1 MLSYV
6 LKFSQYLRLGVL
18 INEVLIK
25 KKECISLSFHSRT
38 SHVFVDNNANE
49 DRVPKMR
56 NLLVD
61 EEFEVDLDEK
71 RCLLIKAAV
80 FTRLF

>member
-1 MLSYV
+1 MNYAVS
-6 LKFSQYLRLGVL
+6 S
-18 INEVLIK
+18 EV
-25 KKECISLSFHSRT
+25 ISLSFHSRT

-71 RCLLIKAAV
+71 DVCS
-80 FTRLF
+80 